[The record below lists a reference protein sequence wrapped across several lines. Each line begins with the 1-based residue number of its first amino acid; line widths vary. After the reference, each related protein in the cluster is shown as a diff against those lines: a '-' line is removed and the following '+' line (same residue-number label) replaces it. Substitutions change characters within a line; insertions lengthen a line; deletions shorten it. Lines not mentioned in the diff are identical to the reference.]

1 MKIDQQTVEKIAHL
15 ARLEVSE
22 TEVAEMQTG
31 LSKILN
37 WMEQL
42 NEVNTDGI
50 EPLIHMNTGTN
61 LFRKDEAINTLNRED
76 GLKNAPKR
84 TETYITVPKVVE

>member
-1 MKIDQQTVEKIAHL
+1 MKIDKKTVEKIAHL
-15 ARLEVSE
+15 SRLQVSDDEV
-22 TEVAEMQTG
+22 TEMQTG

-42 NEVNTDGI
+42 NEVDTSGVK
-50 EPLIHMNTGTN
+50 PLTHMSNEVN
-61 LFRKDEAINTLNRED
+61 VLREDKPVNRLRRED

-84 TETYITVPKVVE
+84 TADYITVPKVVN

>member
-1 MKIDQQTVEKIAHL
+1 MNIDKQTVEKIAHL
-15 ARLEVSE
+15 SRLHVSTDEV
-22 TEVAEMQTG
+22 TEMQTS

-42 NEVNTDGI
+42 NEVDTEGV
-50 EPLIHMNTGTN
+50 EPLTHMSSEVNVLRTD
-61 LFRKDEAINTLNRED
+61 KAINTLSRED

-84 TETYITVPKVVE
+84 NEAHITVPKVVE

>member
-22 TEVAEMQTG
+22 AEVAEMQTG

-42 NEVNTDGI
+42 NEVDTDGV
-50 EPLIHMNTGTN
+50 EPLIHMNSGIN
-61 LFRKDEAINTLNRED
+61 IFRKDKAQNTLQRED

>member
-1 MKIDQQTVEKIAHL
+1 MKIDTQTVEKIAHL
-15 ARLEVSE
+15 SRLEVSE
-22 TEVAEMQTG
+22 AEVAEMQTG

-42 NEVNTDGI
+42 NEVDTDGV
-50 EPLIHMNTGTN
+50 EPLIHMNSGLN
-61 LFRKDEAINTLNRED
+61 VFRKDKAQNTLRRED

-84 TETYITVPKVVE
+84 TEAYITVPKVVE

>member
-15 ARLEVSE
+15 ARLEVSA

-42 NEVNTDGI
+42 NEVDTDGT
-50 EPLIHMNTGTN
+50 EPLIHINTGVN
-61 LFRKDEAINTLNRED
+61 VFRKDNATNTLKRED
-76 GLKNAPKR
+76 ALKNAPKR
-84 TETYITVPKVVE
+84 TETHITVPKVVE

>member
-1 MKIDQQTVEKIAHL
+1 MKIDKKTVEKIAHL
-15 ARLEVSE
+15 SRLQVSADEVS
-22 TEVAEMQTG
+22 EMQTG

-42 NEVNTDGI
+42 NEVDTSGV
-50 EPLIHMNTGTN
+50 EPLTHMSSEVNVLREDKAVN
-61 LFRKDEAINTLNRED
+61 RLSRED

-84 TETYITVPKVVE
+84 TADYITVPKVVD